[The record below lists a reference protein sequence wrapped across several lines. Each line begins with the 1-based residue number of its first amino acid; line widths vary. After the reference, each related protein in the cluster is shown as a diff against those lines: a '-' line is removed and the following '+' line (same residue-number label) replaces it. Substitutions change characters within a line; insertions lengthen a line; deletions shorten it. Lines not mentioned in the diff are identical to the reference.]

1 MEKLTLRLAMSEN
14 LFRACLDVEVLQPSM
29 LGPPYKYIPFFE
41 KPEDAV
47 AKAVDA
53 NQAWQPSWKVLVMTL
68 TADQAWQLFKAGILW
83 RYKTDSWRLYAA
95 VPLNGSLPIEGWL
108 EDWKVT
114 CCNPLGENMWPQGAL
129 SRHEVGANA
138 NYGKTLYDDPDALIR
153 ALADSHHGTM
163 VAYVA
168 CAKDMES
175 KILQTGVL
183 ETAFFGG
190 RHVSLAFTARHAM
203 EKAVEAN
210 KCVLHAQAL
219 NGSDWAVLQV
229 NMTDEQFLKAW
240 KQGCLVC
247 LSGCGGRPFLRF
259 YDKMHLTMYR
269 GKWQKGNLE
278 ALGLERWA
286 DLALTPK
293 YWVNTCGSC
302 SGCPSTTGVPTWR
315 SQNRANE
322 YCARCW
328 WQFLG
333 DGTGHGNTP

>member
-1 MEKLTLRLAMSEN
+1 MPEPNPPARQEMGKAYIGLCLRISISLS
-14 LFRACLDVEVLQPSM
+14 LVFLPSRRARSAGLPRVPQADV
-29 LGPPYKYIPFFE
+29 
-41 KPEDAV
+41 
-47 AKAVDA
+47 
-53 NQAWQPSWKVLVMTL
+53 
-68 TADQAWQLFKAGILW
+68 
-83 RYKTDSWRLYAA
+83 
-95 VPLNGSLPIEGWL
+95 
-108 EDWKVT
+108 
-114 CCNPLGENMWPQGAL
+114 
-129 SRHEVGANA
+129 
-138 NYGKTLYDDPDALIR
+138 
-153 ALADSHHGTM
+153 
-163 VAYVA
+163 
-168 CAKDMES
+168 
-175 KILQTGVL
+175 
-183 ETAFFGG
+183 
-190 RHVSLAFTARHAM
+190 
-203 EKAVEAN
+203 VE
-210 KCVLHAQAL
+210 
-219 NGSDWAVLQV
+219 
-229 NMTDEQFLKAW
+229 
-240 KQGCLVC
+240 GCLVC

>member
-1 MEKLTLRLAMSEN
+1 MAGSRGEAHLAAAFVGRN
-14 LFRACLDVEVLQPSM
+14 LGRA
-29 LGPPYKYIPFFE
+29 G
-41 KPEDAV
+41 
-47 AKAVDA
+47 
-53 NQAWQPSWKVLVMTL
+53 
-68 TADQAWQLFKAGILW
+68 
-83 RYKTDSWRLYAA
+83 RLYAA
-95 VPLNGSLPIEGWL
+95 VPLNGSLPIDCAW
-108 EDWKVT
+108 DVA
-114 CCNPLGENMWPQGAL
+114 CCNPLGENMWPEGAL

-138 NYGKTLYDDPDALIR
+138 NYGKTDYDPSALHR
-153 ALADSHHGTM
+153 ALASDSHHGTM

-175 KILQTGVL
+175 RIRQTRVL